1 MIRRAPAPRGPA
13 RRAAPIAPTALAVS
27 AVAAVALAV
36 GGPGA
41 RAASHDDDA
50 SAAVAA
56 EAGDEDDDDA
66 PTAAANGFSGP
77 LGPAGVFTGGATELP
92 ALTLS
97 VVEPLASGPYTLDSG
112 SYYRIDVVADGSGEL
127 ALSGAEFFRSVW
139 VDEVVIED
147 IEVRPLG
154 LDSLEFDAAGTATVS
169 FVAIRPG
176 TYTLSIPG
184 SSGESQRATFTIR

>member
-1 MIRRAPAPRGPA
+1 MIRRAPSPRA
-13 RRAAPIAPTALAVS
+13 RRDLVP
-27 AVAAVALAV
+27 AVARAVPTGLAIVALVLGAS
-36 GGPGA
+36 GA

-56 EAGDEDDDDA
+56 AEDDDDDDDA
-66 PTAAANGFSGP
+66 PAAAANGFSGP

-92 ALTLS
+92 PLTLS

-147 IEVRPLG
+147 TEVRPLG